1 MRSHEYRRLLARE
14 DGAAEIL
21 EFLALLPILMFV
33 GLVIWQLLIGGHA
46 IVVGANAAREG
57 ARYLAVCNANVSG
70 AVRQALNAAPEFN
83 GRITANGQNA
93 GDGGQVHMTVL
104 IKVPLVLSQWV
115 SGGPDIPITFHATMR
130 KEMCNYN

>member
-1 MRSHEYRRLLARE
+1 MRGHEYRRLLARE

-57 ARYLAVCNANVSG
+57 ARYLSVCNATVSG
-70 AVRQALNAAPEFN
+70 AVNQALNAAPEFDQ
-83 GRITANGQNA
+83 RVSASGQNA
-93 GDGGQVHMTVL
+93 GDGGQVHMTVK
-104 IKVPLVLSQWV
+104 ISVPLVLSEWV
-115 SGGPDIPITFHATMR
+115 GGNGFPITFHATMR
-130 KEMCNYN
+130 KEMCTY

>member
-1 MRSHEYRRLLARE
+1 MRHHEHRRLLAQE

-57 ARYLAVCNANVSG
+57 ARYLAACDASKG
-70 AVRQALNAAPEFN
+70 AAEQQARYAAPEFD
-83 GRITANGQNA
+83 GRISASGQPA
-93 GDGGQVHMTVL
+93 GDGGQVHMTVT

-115 SGGPDIPITFHATMR
+115 SGGTDIPITFHATMR